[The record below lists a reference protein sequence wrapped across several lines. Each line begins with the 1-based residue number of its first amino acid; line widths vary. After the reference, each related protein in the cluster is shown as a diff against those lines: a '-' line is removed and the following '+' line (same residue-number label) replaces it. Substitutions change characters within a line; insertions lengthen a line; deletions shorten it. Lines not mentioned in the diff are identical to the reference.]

1 MADTARF
8 AGLLESVGRDLID
21 PGYAEAAA
29 RRAAREQA
37 AAAGEPS
44 GSPAAPRRGGRGVAA
59 AAVAATLAVAG
70 LLFGIAA
77 GTTVRDEPRE
87 EQARS
92 GLLEDVEAA
101 QAHQD
106 ELAASAS
113 ALADELR
120 ATQSQLGA
128 ADPLQ
133 TVAALESAGGLT
145 AVTGPGLR
153 VVIDQ
158 AADAAAAGGT
168 GSGAVFDRDIQ
179 LLVNDLWASGAEA
192 VAIGGVRLRP
202 TSAIRQAGGS
212 ILVDNRPV
220 SWPIEIDAVGEP
232 SAMQVALIRGA
243 GFGRFSSFEQLYG
256 VRFEV
261 SPEPSLSLPAGT
273 GSSELRYAQP
283 TGG

>member
-1 MADTARF
+1 MADTGRF

-29 RRAAREQA
+29 RRAARERA
-37 AAAGEPS
+37 AASAVEQAEAP
-44 GSPAAPRRGGRGVAA
+44 APRGRRGLGV

-77 GTTVRDEPRE
+77 GTTVRDEPRQ

-113 ALADELR
+113 ALAEELR
-120 ATQSQLGA
+120 ATQSRLGV

-133 TVAALESAGGLT
+133 TVAELESAGGLT

-158 AADAAAAGGT
+158 AADAAAAGGAA
-168 GSGAVFDRDIQ
+168 SGTIFDRDIQ

-212 ILVDNRPV
+212 ILIDNRPV

-261 SPEPSLSLPAGT
+261 GPEPSLSLPAGT
-273 GSSELRYAQP
+273 GNSELRYAEP